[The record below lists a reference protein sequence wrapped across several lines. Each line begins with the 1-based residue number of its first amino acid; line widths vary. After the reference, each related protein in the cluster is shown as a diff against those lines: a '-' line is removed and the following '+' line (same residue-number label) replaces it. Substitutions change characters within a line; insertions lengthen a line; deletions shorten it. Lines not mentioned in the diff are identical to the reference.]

1 MKKKLIASIVT
12 LTVLGGAVT
21 PTFAAVKE
29 CSQGKPNLI
38 TINKVSSSETN

>member
-21 PTFAAVKE
+21 PTFPAVKE
-29 CSQGKPNLI
+29 CS
-38 TINKVSSSETN
+38 